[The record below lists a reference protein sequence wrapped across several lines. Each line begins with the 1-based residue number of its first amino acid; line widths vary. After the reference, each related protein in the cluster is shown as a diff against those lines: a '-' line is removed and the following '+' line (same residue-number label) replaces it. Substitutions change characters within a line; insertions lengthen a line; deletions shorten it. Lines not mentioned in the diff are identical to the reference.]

1 MLIFIDFEKGSEN
14 RMARG
19 GLDYEGI
26 GALRAPFK
34 ADAGLKAAYAA
45 SGLVGVE
52 GMAVALTE
60 KGTCGFG
67 NAGDALLG
75 KLEKY
80 EPDGYATVQIKGF
93 TEFAGVSGS
102 LPNYG
107 NILVVNG
114 SGAVKASAG
123 ATGTAKAI
131 DIGSE
136 VTGPVMVFIG

>member
-1 MLIFIDFEKGSEN
+1 MLIFIDFKKGSEN

-67 NAGDALLG
+67 SAGDALLG

-102 LPNYG
+102 LPSYG

-114 SGAVKASAG
+114 SGAVKALTD

-136 VTGPVMVFIG
+136 ATGPVMVFIG

>member
-1 MLIFIDFEKGSEN
+1 MFIFIDFEKGSEN
-14 RMARG
+14 TMARG

-52 GMAVALTE
+52 GMSVALTE
-60 KGTCGFG
+60 KETCGFG

-80 EPDGYATVQIKGF
+80 ESDGYATVQIKGF

-107 NILVVNG
+107 NVLVVNG
-114 SGAVKASAG
+114 SGAVQASTG
-123 ATGTAKAI
+123 ATGPAKAI

>member
-1 MLIFIDFEKGSEN
+1 
-14 RMARG
+14 MARG

-34 ADAGLKAAYAA
+34 VDATTQAVYAA

-52 GMAVALTE
+52 GMSVALTE
-60 KGTCGFG
+60 KETCGFG

-80 EPDGYATVQIKGF
+80 ESDGYATVQIKGF

-107 NILVVNG
+107 NVLVVNG
-114 SGAVKASAG
+114 SGAVKASTG
-123 ATGTAKAI
+123 ATGPSKAI
-131 DIGSE
+131 NVGSE

>member
-1 MLIFIDFEKGSEN
+1 
-14 RMARG
+14 MARG

-26 GALRAPFK
+26 GALFATFK

-75 KLEKY
+75 KVDKY
-80 EPDGYATVQIKGF
+80 EKDGYATVQVRGF
-93 TEFAGVSGS
+93 TSFTGVPGT

-107 NILVVNG
+107 NVVVVDGN
-114 SGAVKASAG
+114 GAVKAASG

-136 VTGPVMVFIG
+136 ATGPVMVFIG

>member
-1 MLIFIDFEKGSEN
+1 MLIFIEFEKGSEN

-34 ADAGLKAAYAA
+34 ADDGLRAAYAA

-52 GMAVALTE
+52 GMAVALTG

-67 NAGDALLG
+67 SAGDALLG

-102 LPNYG
+102 LPSYG

-114 SGAVKASAG
+114 SGAVKASTD

-136 VTGPVMVFIG
+136 ATGPVMVFIG